1 MIAFPV
7 RLKATCLAFLFG
19 ASAAIAAETGMVA
32 PSGDASGVVRVG
44 LVDTFTPS
52 FYIDV
57 YTPLIE
63 SLKAGLPQYRFE
75 TKEISHA
82 DALRPESVENIDFVI
97 VSSGGA
103 RMLSRAGLQQIAT
116 LRKSRCADVS
126 RSVGAVFLVPAGSPV
141 QTIEDLR
148 GRRVAATAPWS
159 FEGWLIPQGEIARR
173 GFDPEDFFREV
184 TFTEW
189 NFPDVLTLVAT
200 GMSDA
205 GVLPACE
212 LEQAVRTGV
221 IQAEDVR
228 IVGERPE
235 RAAGGCATST
245 ELYPDLMF
253 ASSPSADPDVVKAV
267 LRVSTNRISSR
278 REPIALA
285 REILETYLLRLL
297 ITVALLS
304 MPADANG
311 LDWLSN
317 TRMQGVEALLAR
329 LKIGPY
335 AYLRDNSITA
345 LALRW
350 RNELAV
356 MGLVLLLLL
365 VHHWRVNRLLRR
377 RTAELRAE
385 ESARGAAAEALRAS
399 QENLALVERAG
410 MASQLAAMFAH
421 EIKQPLTSIANY
433 LTGIRLMMKMGNFD
447 VPKWTEALLA
457 AEHETHRAADII
469 ERVRT
474 VLRKETPGFEPVDVR
489 VLVGEALKHAGH
501 LSEVVD
507 VKTVFPDEEVLVKGD
522 ALELELVVVNF
533 LKNAVRAVADLPS
546 RSSIVVEVLCQ
557 NEIVEVSV
565 LDEGPAV
572 SDEVFGALGKLTKIV
587 SKEGLGFGLFIASSI
602 AEMHR
607 GHLAFARRTPQG
619 LKASLV
625 LPRLRELNIN
635 NQEWKHEAG
644 AFDSHR

>member
-1 MIAFPV
+1 MTAFPV

-63 SLKAGLPQYRFE
+63 SLKARLPQYRFE

-82 DALRPESVENIDFVI
+82 DAMKPESVENIDFVI

-126 RSVGAVFLVPAGSPV
+126 RSVGAVFLVSAGSPV

-189 NFPDVLTLVAT
+189 NFPDVLTLVVT

-212 LEQAVRTGV
+212 LEQ
-221 IQAEDVR
+221 
-228 IVGERPE
+228 
-235 RAAGGCATST
+235 
-245 ELYPDLMF
+245 
-253 ASSPSADPDVVKAV
+253 
-267 LRVSTNRISSR
+267 
-278 REPIALA
+278 
-285 REILETYLLRLL
+285 
-297 ITVALLS
+297 
-304 MPADANG
+304 
-311 LDWLSN
+311 
-317 TRMQGVEALLAR
+317 
-329 LKIGPY
+329 
-335 AYLRDNSITA
+335 
-345 LALRW
+345 
-350 RNELAV
+350 AV

-447 VPKWTEALLA
+447 VPKWTEALSA

-489 VLVGEALKHAGH
+489 GLVGEALKHAGH

-572 SDEVFGALGKLTKIV
+572 SDEVFGALGKLTKSV